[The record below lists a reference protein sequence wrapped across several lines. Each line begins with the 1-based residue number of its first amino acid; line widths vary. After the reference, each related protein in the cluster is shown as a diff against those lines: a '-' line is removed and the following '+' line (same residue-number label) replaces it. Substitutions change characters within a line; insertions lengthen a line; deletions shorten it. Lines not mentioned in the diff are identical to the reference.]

1 MPRRLPEELK
11 GKKLIPLCLAVKLTE
26 AKNIESV
33 LDKAGIEYTFE
44 ITPVHGKSIISIVF
58 GSIRKGVMFLVK
70 SEQYE
75 FCRSLLERAGLYH
88 LIIE

>member
-1 MPRRLPEELK
+1 MPRRLPEEFEVN
-11 GKKLIPLCLAVKLTE
+11 KLVPLCLALKIAE

-44 ITPVHGKSIISIVF
+44 LTPVHGKSIFSILF
-58 GSIRKGVMFLVK
+58 GSIKNGVMFLVK

-75 FCRSLLERAGLYH
+75 VSKSLLDNAGLH
-88 LIIE
+88 GLIIQ